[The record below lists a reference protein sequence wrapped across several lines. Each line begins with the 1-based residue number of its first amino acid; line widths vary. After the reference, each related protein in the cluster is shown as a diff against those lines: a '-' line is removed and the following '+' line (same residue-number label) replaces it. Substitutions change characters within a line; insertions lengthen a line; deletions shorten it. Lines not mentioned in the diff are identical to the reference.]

1 MMNEEFLKEIEKV
14 NTLSFEEKKAFYEK
28 KLQEEVEKTKERV
41 FLYFYYGKM
50 FYEMEDFR
58 KTIEIMESLLLDYQ
72 SYPYTS
78 KMISCFTLMGMA
90 AYCET
95 EYRVSQYY
103 FTVALEL
110 AQKNDA
116 KFYYTYEYN
125 NIALTC
131 ISQEDYENAMK
142 YLQLAEEYL
151 EYSNENMG
159 AYIYINKAILLQSM
173 NKVEEAFEV
182 FQVAVRQYRAFEVIP
197 NDSILCEATLCFRLG
212 RLERYEECKK
222 QILARL
228 DDMYAAEY
236 MDSCRG
242 LFECGMAS
250 GDYELV
256 EKILRSMDT
265 YMENHPKESKVGAL
279 VADLKYISAVKLGN
293 QNDILEALEL
303 KIHYQDITIHK
314 TEEMRVKS
322 LQESM
327 DINAQLQKAIESK
340 EMAAQAKA
348 QFLANMSHDIR
359 TPINGILGM
368 LHIIR
373 LDEKNPER
381 VEDCLNKIEVSS
393 KLLLSLVNDV
403 LDMTKLETDAFLL
416 NNESMN
422 LDQVCVEATETIV
435 FQAKEAGLQVSG
447 EHDDFRDVYVLSSSL
462 HLKKILINLFSNS
475 IKYNKP
481 GGSIHTSMRVAE
493 KTEDEIVCMFKIEDT
508 GIGMSEDFIQNKL
521 FKPFMQ
527 EGNSSRSNYNG
538 TGLGMAI
545 VKQLVEKMG
554 GSISVESELGK
565 GSCFTV
571 ILPFKLD
578 KQIIVKTE
586 EEKTEADIS
595 GMRFLVAEDNELNL
609 EIVEFL
615 LSEQGAEVVSAQN
628 GLEAVEK
635 FKESDEGTYD
645 AILMDLMMPV
655 MDGFT
660 ATEKIRALDRPD
672 AKTIPIIAMTANA
685 FKEDEE
691 KCLGAG
697 MNAHLAKPLEF
708 DKLKRTIAALV
719 R

>member
-1 MMNEEFLKEIEKV
+1 
-14 NTLSFEEKKAFYEK
+14 
-28 KLQEEVEKTKERV
+28 
-41 FLYFYYGKM
+41 
-50 FYEMEDFR
+50 
-58 KTIEIMESLLLDYQ
+58 
-72 SYPYTS
+72 
-78 KMISCFTLMGMA
+78 
-90 AYCET
+90 
-95 EYRVSQYY
+95 
-103 FTVALEL
+103 
-110 AQKNDA
+110 
-116 KFYYTYEYN
+116 
-125 NIALTC
+125 
-131 ISQEDYENAMK
+131 
-142 YLQLAEEYL
+142 
-151 EYSNENMG
+151 
-159 AYIYINKAILLQSM
+159 
-173 NKVEEAFEV
+173 
-182 FQVAVRQYRAFEVIP
+182 
-197 NDSILCEATLCFRLG
+197 
-212 RLERYEECKK
+212 
-222 QILARL
+222 
-228 DDMYAAEY
+228 
-236 MDSCRG
+236 
-242 LFECGMAS
+242 
-250 GDYELV
+250 
-256 EKILRSMDT
+256 
-265 YMENHPKESKVGAL
+265 
-279 VADLKYISAVKLGN
+279 
-293 QNDILEALEL
+293 
-303 KIHYQDITIHK
+303 
-314 TEEMRVKS
+314 
-322 LQESM
+322 
-327 DINAQLQKAIESK
+327 
-340 EMAAQAKA
+340 MAAQAKA

-527 EGNSSRSNYNG
+527 EGNSPRSNYNG